1 MCLSLTDSIF
11 LYKTAKKSKARD
23 PALYATALKG
33 GCVLIKILSENLK
46 LILTGM
52 ISILMILTAA
62 VVISLYF
69 GGSTERQ
76 LVVSEIN
83 GDVYITR
90 NGKRMSISK
99 NSRLKSG
106 DVLVTGENGSAR
118 LSMDGDKYVFAEPNT
133 SVYIYFTDISSR
145 GEISVNLSRG
155 AVICEINKPLK
166 KNASFVLKTPN
177 SSASVRGT
185 VFRAAFGV
193 EESFMGY
200 NDVMVTEIQNFDGSV
215 SLQLYDSGGE
225 AFDLPMIL
233 VERTSAQMI
242 TCEELC
248 KYGYLNY
255 DIRLLSLKEITLYE
269 IIRAQ
274 NEGKLAF
281 SGDEISLAYKSIIEE
296 NRRLATETTVSDTK
310 TPDESTTVS
319 KETTTVSSKT
329 ETYPTETSVPEESS
343 SQGTLRSTYRTYEVS
358 TYSGVPWWNITGN
371 TNTDMDDYEDWFA
384 EDDPIVTTAPF

>member
-1 MCLSLTDSIF
+1 
-11 LYKTAKKSKARD
+11 
-23 PALYATALKG
+23 
-33 GCVLIKILSENLK
+33 
-46 LILTGM
+46 M
-52 ISILMILTAA
+52 ISILMILAAA

-76 LVVSEIN
+76 LVVTEIN

-90 NGKRMSISK
+90 NGKRININK

-118 LSMDGDKYVFAEPNT
+118 LSMDGDKYVFVEPDT
-133 SVYIYFTDISSR
+133 SVYIYFTNISSR
-145 GEISVNLSRG
+145 GDISVNLSRG

-200 NDVMVTEIQNFDGSV
+200 NDVMVTEIQNFDGNV
-215 SLQLYDSGGE
+215 SLQLYDSVGE
-225 AFDLPMIL
+225 AVELPMIL

-242 TCEELC
+242 TCEEMC

-255 DIRLLSLKEITLYE
+255 DIRLLSLKEITLFE
-269 IIRAQ
+269 ITRAQ
-274 NEGKLAF
+274 NEGELAF

-296 NRRLATETTVSDTK
+296 NRRLATETTVSDTE
-310 TPDESTTVS
+310 TPDEPTTVS
-319 KETTTVSSKT
+319 TETTTTFSQT

-384 EDDPIVTTAPF
+384 EDNDPIVTTAPY